1 MEAKTSRKTRIKKIL
16 SAYAFLLPAIIL
28 FFTFDYLPT
37 ISAFYYSFTEYNVL
51 LPSNFTGL
59 ENYRLVMQD
68 ELFRQSLKNS
78 FTYFLY
84 VVPFLITLPLLLAI
98 MVNQKLKGIIVF
110 RVIYYLPVITAM
122 VAVSI
127 LWQFLYHP
135 SGLFNSILDMLGL
148 KSDTNWLLNVKTAL
162 PAISVLEVWKSMG
175 FYMIIYLAGLQNV
188 SKDLIEAAKIDGA
201 TANRIL
207 WHVYLPHLRP
217 IIAVTLI
224 LSTIATVQIFTS
236 VYMMT
241 GGGPLDS
248 TISLPLY
255 IYKRAF
261 EQLDMGYATAMGMVL
276 WVILM
281 ILTVINFKMTR
292 GEKANT

>member
-16 SAYAFLLPAIIL
+16 IAYAFLLPAIIL